1 MNNCQIFAASKPF
14 KSKTI
19 SICNQITWRES
30 MEKIKIDS
38 GAAFLYPMPMV
49 LVGSVV
55 EGKANFMAVGWVS
68 RVNFRPPLFAIALG
82 PHHTNQGIDENKEFS
97 INIPDVSLIEKT
109 DYCGLVSGSKT
120 DKSDLFNIF
129 YGALGKAP
137 LIEECPVCMSC
148 SLYDMVKLP
157 FNMLYIGET
166 KEVFTEEKY
175 MTDKMLDIKKV
186 NPFTL
191 TMPDNNYWSVG
202 ENLGKA
208 WNIGKSL
215 KKKG

>member
-1 MNNCQIFAASKPF
+1 MD
-14 KSKTI
+14 
-19 SICNQITWRES
+19 
-30 MEKIKIDS
+30 KIKIDS
-38 GAAFLYPMPMV
+38 SAAFLYPMPIV

-55 EGKANFMAVGWVS
+55 GGKANFMAVGWVS
-68 RVNFRPPLFAIALG
+68 RVNYKPPLFAIAVG
-82 PHHTNQGIDENKEFS
+82 PHHTNKGIEENKEFS

-120 DKSDLFNIF
+120 DKSELFDIF
-129 YGALGKAP
+129 FGESGKAP
-137 LIEECPVCMSC
+137 LIKECPICMSC
-148 SLYDMVKLP
+148 SLYNIVKLP
-157 FNMLYIGET
+157 RNTLYIGEP

-175 MTDKMLDIKKV
+175 MMDNMLDIKKV

-191 TMPDNNYWSVG
+191 TMPDNRYWSVG

-215 KKKG
+215 QNKG